1 MTKDLGKTIMMKLKT
16 KSQHVKWPSR
26 GNYLPFKKAK
36 SKYNSAHKKAKK
48 DYFEEATKYG
58 VTTNNFFLKKL
69 KPFLK

>member
-1 MTKDLGKTIMMKLKT
+1 MKLKT

-58 VTTNNFFLKKL
+58 VTTNNFF
-69 KPFLK
+69 